1 MVVKFKK
8 PFTFE
13 QKEYTELD
21 MSGLENLTVQDVIDA
36 QKKMQDSGS
45 AAALGIIESTTG
57 FAMELAVKATH
68 KPVEL
73 FKLMPR
79 KLMNQVQRAVLEAM
93 STENMN
99 SESRVMK
106 FEKPYVYD
114 GKKAEI
120 KGQTFDSVDLSEVEN
135 MCTMHELTAEN
146 RMAAEGFAVVSKDRN
161 YLHAVS
167 IASQATG
174 LPEDFFTALPLR
186 EAAKLRSAVDSSFF
200 D

>member
-21 MSGLENLTVQDVIDA
+21 MSGLDNLTVQDVIDA

-45 AAALGIIESTTG
+45 VAAFGAFESTTE
-57 FAMELAVKATH
+57 FAMEMAVKATH

-79 KLMNQVQRAVLEAM
+79 KLMDQVQIAVLEAM
-93 STENMN
+93 APKNKDTEDHIM
-99 SESRVMK
+99 RL
-106 FEKPYVYD
+106 EKPYVYD

-135 MCTMHELTAEN
+135 MCTMHELKAES
-146 RMAAEGFAVVSKDRN
+146 RMAAEGFTVVNKDRN

-186 EAAKLRSAVDSSFF
+186 EAAKLRGAVDSHFF